1 MTVELPTIFQRKI
14 PSFDISAW
22 GEVALNR
29 DLCSNHPVASDI
41 FIALGTNQGDREL
54 NLLRAVAEIG
64 RLPATRITALS
75 SFYDTQP
82 VGEVNQENFLN
93 AVLNLE
99 SSFSPH
105 GLLAELQRIET
116 TVFRRIRTIHWG
128 PRPIDLDILFY
139 GDLIVAEEEL
149 TIPHPR
155 LHERGFVLVPLAE
168 IAPDFVHPVLRKS
181 VAELLASLKSPE
193 RVEKY
198 S

>member
-1 MTVELPTIFQRKI
+1 L
-14 PSFDISAW
+14 
-22 GEVALNR
+22 
-29 DLCSNHPVASDI
+29 VASDI

-64 RLPATRITALS
+64 RLTATRITALS

-93 AVLNLE
+93 AVLKIE
-99 SSFSPH
+99 SSLSPH
-105 GLLAELQRIET
+105 ELLAELQRIET
-116 TVFRRIRTIHWG
+116 SVFRRVRTIHWG

-139 GDLIVAEEEL
+139 GDLTVGEEEL
-149 TIPHPR
+149 SIPHPR

-168 IAPDFVHPVLRKS
+168 IAPDFIHPLLRKS
-181 VAELLASLKSPE
+181 IAKLLAALESPE